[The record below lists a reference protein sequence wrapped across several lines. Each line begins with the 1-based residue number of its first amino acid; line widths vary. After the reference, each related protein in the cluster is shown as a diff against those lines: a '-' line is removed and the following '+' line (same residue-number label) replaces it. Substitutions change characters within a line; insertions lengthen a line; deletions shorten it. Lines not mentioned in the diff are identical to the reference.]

1 MKFTKELLDAMTVIG
16 ADKLEGQLGGIK
28 AAIGDAFNQTNLA
41 NAIARAET
49 QSMIDSRV
57 TAAQRY
63 TRLVPVDTSTS
74 AVVGTAIVKGFTDA
88 VGMGRSHSG
97 TGGDIPLAEVLYG
110 DQSLKVVMGSIAY
123 QYSIAELQAASR
135 SGTPLSSD
143 KAAAARLG
151 YERHMYKIAVVGEPE
166 KGLKGLINHDIP
178 EVVTATASWDTAS
191 AQSIITDLANAI
203 GVALDSSEMTGDT
216 SGLPNTI
223 LLPSAKLRLLS
234 TRTVSPTSETSILTY
249 IRDNNLLT
257 VNGVDVTIEGLPE
270 LNTAGAGNTPRAV
283 IYRRDPSALELILPQ
298 DLEFVAPQAKD
309 LDIYVPGH
317 YLYAGL
323 WIKSPKAVI
332 YLDGL

>member
-110 DQSLKVVMGSIAY
+110 DQALKVVMGSIAY

-143 KAAAARLG
+143 KSAAARLG
-151 YERHMYKIAVVGEPE
+151 YERHMYKVAMVGEPE
-166 KGLKGLINHDIP
+166 KGLKGLLNHDIP

-203 GVALDSSEMTGDT
+203 GVAFDESEMTGDT

-223 LLPSAKLRLLS
+223 LLPSAKFRLLS
-234 TRTVSPTSETSILTY
+234 TRTVSATSETSILNY
-249 IRDNNLLT
+249 IRANNLLT
-257 VNGVDVTIEGLPE
+257 VNGVDVTIEALPE
-270 LNTAGAGNTPRAV
+270 LNTAGAGSTPRAV

-298 DLEFVAPQAKD
+298 DLEFVAPQPKD

>member
-1 MKFTKELLDAMTVIG
+1 MKFTQDLLDALTVV
-16 ADKLEGQLGGIK
+16 ATEQRSQQLESIR
-28 AAIGDAFNQTNLA
+28 AAVGDAFNQTNLA

-49 QSMIDSRV
+49 QSLIDARV
-57 TAAQRY
+57 DVARRY
-63 TRLVPVDTSTS
+63 ATLVPVDTSTS

-88 VGMGRSHSG
+88 VGMGRTHSG
-97 TGGDIPLAEVLYG
+97 TGGDIPLAEVMYG
-110 DQSLKVVMGSIAY
+110 DQQLKVVMGSIAY
-123 QYSIAELQAASR
+123 QYSIAEIQAASR
-135 SGTPLSSD
+135 GNIPLSSD

-151 YERHMYKIAVVGEPE
+151 YERHMYKVAMVGEPE
-166 KGLKGLINHDIP
+166 KGLKGLLNHDIP
-178 EVVTATASWDTAS
+178 EVVTATADWDTAT

-203 GVALDSSEMTGDT
+203 GVAFDESEMTGDT

-223 LLPSAKLRLLS
+223 LLPSAKFRLLS
-234 TRTVSPTSETSILTY
+234 TRTVNENSETSILSY
-249 IRDNNLLT
+249 IRANNLLT
-257 VNGVDVTIEGLPE
+257 VNGVDVNIQSLPE
-270 LNTAGAGNTPRAV
+270 LNTAGEGDVPRAV

>member
-1 MKFTKELLDAMTVIG
+1 MKFTKELLDAMTVVG
-16 ADKLEGQLGGIK
+16 AEKLESQLVGIK
-28 AAIGDAFNQTNLA
+28 AAVGDAFNQTNLA
-41 NAIARAET
+41 NAIARAES
-49 QSMIDSRV
+49 QSLIDGRV

-63 TRLVPVDTSTS
+63 ARLVPVDTSTS

-97 TGGDIPLAEVLYG
+97 TGGDIPLAELVYS
-110 DQSLKVVMGSIAY
+110 DQSLKVVMGAVAY
-123 QYSIAELQAASR
+123 QYSIAEMQAASR
-135 SGTPLSSD
+135 GNVPLSSD
-143 KAAAARLG
+143 KAAAARLA
-151 YERHMYKIAVVGEPE
+151 YERHMYKIAMVGEPE
-166 KGLKGLINHDIP
+166 KGLKGLLNHDIP
-178 EVVTATASWDTAS
+178 ESVAAVADWDTAS

-203 GVALDSSEMTGDT
+203 GVAFDESEMTGDT
-216 SGLPNTI
+216 SGLPNII
-223 LLPSAKLRLLS
+223 LLPSAKFRLLS
-234 TRTVSPTSETSILTY
+234 TRTVSATSETSILTY
-249 IRDNNLLT
+249 IRENNLLT
-257 VNGVDVTIEGLPE
+257 VNGVDVTIEALPE

-323 WIKSPKAVI
+323 WIKSAKAVI